1 MEKKTKIKL
10 TSEWAT
16 RDKLEFLNRLMT
28 VLPDPDEILAENGYD
43 FKIYRDLLTDPHLTA
58 TVQQRKLQIL
68 QMDWEITEDAKS
80 KAHSSERN
88 VHNGPSTSLRMT
100 RQSDIKAKAEKVLN
114 DLPLQRIM
122 SEILDCVLF
131 GMTVQEITYGYNA
144 DGELD
149 PVRIEAKPQEWFIF
163 NTDNEL
169 RIRKKSTA
177 GIYLYEE
184 GESLP
189 DFKFVV
195 NRYHATY
202 DNPYGD
208 KILSRC
214 YWPITFK
221 RAATEFWQLMVE
233 RYGMPFLMGYHPAG
247 WNQTQIDNFLEQLK
261 EMINENVYA
270 FPDTLKDMIELKES
284 PQYDIGQLYEFLI
297 RHHNTEISKAVLTVT
312 LTTDVQGVG
321 SYKAAEIHKEM
332 LSYIGLSDK
341 RIVEDGINR
350 ILQYWTFLNWGH
362 YDSPKIRLKKK
373 EKIVD
378 ESERRDEVLS
388 KIGVRFTKAYFKK
401 RYRLED
407 SDFELVE
414 KQEARNEKTL
424 DDKSEKQEVKNKSA
438 AADKNKKGES

>member
-68 QMDWEITEDAKS
+68 QMDWEVVEDAK
-80 KAHSSERN
+80 RN
-88 VHNGPSTSLRMT
+88 GQRAVRIG
-100 RQSDIKAKAEKVLN
+100 QSGIKEKAERVLN

-131 GMTVQEITYGYNA
+131 GMTIQEITYAYNN

-163 NTDNEL
+163 NTNNEL

-184 GESLP
+184 GDPLP

-247 WNQTQIDNFLEQLK
+247 WNQTQIDNFLDQLK

-284 PQYDIGQLYEFLI
+284 PTYDIGQLYELLI
-297 RHHNTEISKAVLTVT
+297 RHHNTEVSKAVLTVT
-312 LTTDVQGVG
+312 LTTDIQGVG

-341 RIVEDGINR
+341 KIVEDGINR

-362 YDSPKIRLKKK
+362 IDAPKIRLKKK

-378 ESERRDEVLS
+378 ESEKRDEVLS
-388 KIGVRFTKAYFKK
+388 KIGVRFTKEYFKK

-407 SDFELVE
+407 SDFDLVTRDE
-414 KQEARNEKTL
+414 KRETKEE
-424 DDKSEKQEVKNKSA
+424 SENLKVKNQNSE
-438 AADKNKKGES
+438 GRRRSEG

>member
-68 QMDWEITEDAKS
+68 QMDWEVIQS
-80 KAHSSERN
+80 SSSGLSSSEMKR
-88 VHNGPSTSLRMT
+88 
-100 RQSDIKAKAEKVLN
+100 KAERVLN

-131 GMTVQEITYGYNA
+131 GMTIQEITYGYNVA
-144 DGELD
+144 GELD

-163 NTDNEL
+163 NSNNEL

-184 GESLP
+184 GEPLP
-189 DFKFVV
+189 EFKFVV

-233 RYGMPFLMGYHPAG
+233 RYGMPFLMGYHPSG
-247 WNQTQIDNFLEQLK
+247 WNQTQIDNFLDQLK

-284 PQYDIGQLYEFLI
+284 PTYDIGQLYELLI
-297 RHHNTEISKAVLTVT
+297 RHHNTEVSKAVLTVT
-312 LTTDVQGVG
+312 LTTDIQGVG

-341 RIVEDGINR
+341 KIVEDGINR

-362 YDSPKIRLKKK
+362 IDSPKIRLKKK

-378 ESERRDEVLS
+378 ESEKRDEVLS
-388 KIGVRFTKAYFKK
+388 KIGVRFTKEYFKK

-407 SDFELVE
+407 GDFELVKRDGE
-414 KQEARNEKTL
+414 RKTL
-424 DDKSEKQEVKNKSA
+424 DERSEKQNEKQKQE
-438 AADKNKKGES
+438 GEK

>member
-68 QMDWEITEDAKS
+68 QMDWEVIQS
-80 KAHSSERN
+80 SSSSSGLSSSEMKR
-88 VHNGPSTSLRMT
+88 
-100 RQSDIKAKAEKVLN
+100 KAERVLN

-131 GMTVQEITYGYNA
+131 GMTIQEITYGYNVA
-144 DGELD
+144 GELD

-163 NTDNEL
+163 NSNNEL

-184 GESLP
+184 GEPLP
-189 DFKFVV
+189 EFKFVV

-247 WNQTQIDNFLEQLK
+247 WNQTQIDNFLDQLK

-284 PQYDIGQLYEFLI
+284 PTYDIGQLYELLI
-297 RHHNTEISKAVLTVT
+297 RHHNTEVSKAVLTVT
-312 LTTDVQGVG
+312 LTTDIQGVG

-341 RIVEDGINR
+341 KIVEDGINR

-362 YDSPKIRLKKK
+362 IDSPKIRLKKK

-378 ESERRDEVLS
+378 ESEKRDEVLS
-388 KIGVRFTKAYFKK
+388 KIGVRFTKEYFKK

-407 SDFELVE
+407 GDFELVKRDGE
-414 KQEARNEKTL
+414 RKTL
-424 DDKSEKQEVKNKSA
+424 DERSEKQNEKQKQE
-438 AADKNKKGES
+438 GEK

>member
-28 VLPDPDEILAENGYD
+28 VLPDLDEILAENGYD

-68 QMDWEITEDAKS
+68 QMDWEVVEDAKGI
-80 KAHSSERN
+80 AHSAKRPDKSGFQLRSN
-88 VHNGPSTSLRMT
+88 VGEGT
-100 RQSDIKAKAEKVLN
+100 IKEKAERVLN

-131 GMTVQEITYGYNA
+131 GMTVQEITYGYNSE
-144 DGELD
+144 GELD

-163 NTDNEL
+163 NSNNEL

-184 GESLP
+184 GEPLP

-247 WNQTQIDNFLEQLK
+247 WNQTQIDNFLDQLK
-261 EMINENVYA
+261 EMMNENVYA

-284 PQYDIGQLYEFLI
+284 PQYDIGQLYDFLI
-297 RHHNTEISKAVLTVT
+297 RHHNTEVSKAVLTVT
-312 LTTDVQGVG
+312 LTTDIQGVG

-341 RIVEDGINR
+341 KIVEDGINR

-362 YDSPKIRLKKK
+362 FDSPKIRLKKK

-388 KIGVRFTKAYFKK
+388 KIGVRFTKEYFKK

-407 SDFELVE
+407 SDFDLVTRDE
-414 KQEARNEKTL
+414 KRKTKEENENSK
-424 DDKSEKQEVKNKSA
+424 DKNQFTA
-438 AADKNKKGES
+438 TDKNKKERADE

>member
-58 TVQQRKLQIL
+58 TIQQRKLQIL
-68 QMDWEITEDAKS
+68 QMDWEVVEAAKRIALGA
-80 KAHSSERN
+80 KRAGQN
-88 VHNGPSTSLRMT
+88 
-100 RQSDIKAKAEKVLN
+100 DIKQKAEKILN

-122 SEILDCVLF
+122 SEILDCILF
-131 GMTVQEITYGYNA
+131 GMTVQEITYAFNEF
-144 DGELD
+144 GELD

-163 NTDNEL
+163 NYNNEL
-169 RIRKKSTA
+169 RLRKKSSA
-177 GIYLYEE
+177 GIYLFEE
-184 GESLP
+184 GEELP

-233 RYGMPFLMGYHPAG
+233 RYGMPFLLGYHPAG
-247 WNQTQIDNFLEQLK
+247 WNQAQIDTFLDQLK

-284 PQYDIGQLYEFLI
+284 PQYDIGQLYDFLI
-297 RHHNTEISKAVLTVT
+297 RHHNTEVSKAVLTVT
-312 LTTDVQGVG
+312 LTTDMQGVG

-341 RIVEDGINR
+341 KIVEDGINR

-362 YDSPKIRLKKK
+362 IDSPKIRLKKK

-388 KIGVRFTKAYFKK
+388 KIGVRFTKEYFKK

-407 SDFELVE
+407 GDFDLMTRDE
-414 KQEARNEKTL
+414 KRETKEV
-424 DDKSEKQEVKNKSA
+424 SENSKVKIQ
-438 AADKNKKGES
+438 KGRRRSEG

>member
-58 TVQQRKLQIL
+58 AVQQRKLQIL
-68 QMDWEITEDAKS
+68 QMDWEVVE
-80 KAHSSERN
+80 SEAQRGKGIGQ
-88 VHNGPSTSLRMT
+88 NG
-100 RQSDIKAKAEKVLN
+100 IKQKAEKVLN

-131 GMTVQEITYGYNA
+131 GMTIQEITYAFNI

-149 PVRIEAKPQEWFIF
+149 PIRIEGKPQEWFIF
-163 NTDNEL
+163 NSNNEL
-169 RIRKKSTA
+169 RLRKKSSA
-177 GIYLYEE
+177 GMYLFEE
-184 GESLP
+184 GEALP

-202 DNPYGD
+202 NNPYGD

-247 WNQTQIDNFLEQLK
+247 WNQVQIDTFLDQLK

-284 PQYDIGQLYEFLI
+284 PQYDIGQLYDFLI
-297 RHHNTEISKAVLTVT
+297 RHHNTEVSKAVLTVT
-312 LTTDVQGVG
+312 LTTDMQGVG

-341 RIVEDGINR
+341 KIVEDGINR

-362 YDSPKIRLKKK
+362 IDSPKIRLKKK

-388 KIGVRFTKAYFKK
+388 KIGVRFTKEYFKK

-407 SDFELVE
+407 SDFELINDKRQMSNVKGDE
-414 KQEARNEKTL
+414 
-424 DDKSEKQEVKNKSA
+424 KSEA
-438 AADKNKKGES
+438 

>member
-1 MEKKTKIKL
+1 MEKKSKIKL

-16 RDKLEFLNRLMT
+16 REKLEFLNRLMT

-68 QMDWEITEDAKS
+68 QMDWEIAESPDKS
-80 KAHSSERN
+80 
-88 VHNGPSTSLRMT
+88 GFPLRSNIGYSMM
-100 RQSDIKAKAEKVLN
+100 KEKAEKVLN
-114 DLPLQRIM
+114 NLPLQRIM
-122 SEILDCVLF
+122 SEIMDCLLF
-131 GMTVQEITYGYNA
+131 GMTIQEITYELNS

-149 PVRIEAKPQEWFIF
+149 PVKIEAKPQEWFIF
-163 NTDNEL
+163 NSDNEL
-169 RIRKKSTA
+169 RMRKKSTA
-177 GIYLYEE
+177 GVYLFEE
-184 GESLP
+184 GERLP

-233 RYGMPFLMGYHPAG
+233 RYGMPFLLGFHPAG
-247 WNQTQIDNFLEQLK
+247 WTRTQIDEFLEQLK
-261 EMINENVYA
+261 EMINENVYV
-270 FPDTLKDMIELKES
+270 FSDTLKDMIQLKES
-284 PQYDIGQLYEFLI
+284 PQYDIGQLYEVLI
-297 RHHNTEISKAVLTVT
+297 NHHNREISKAVLTVT
-312 LTTDVQGVG
+312 LTTDLQGVG

-341 RIVEDGINR
+341 KMVEDGLNR
-350 ILQYWTFLNWGH
+350 MLQYWTFLNWGH
-362 YDSPKIRLKKK
+362 IDSPKVVLKKK

-378 ESERRDEVLS
+378 ESEKRDEVLS
-388 KIGVRFTKAYFKK
+388 KMGVKFTKEYFKK

-407 SDFELVE
+407 EDFELVE
-414 KQEARNEKTL
+414 RETSNVKREK
-424 DDKSEKQEVKNKSA
+424 KEENSKNKS
-438 AADKNKKGES
+438 K

>member
-1 MEKKTKIKL
+1 MDKKTKIKL

-16 RDKLEFLNRLMT
+16 RDKLESLNRLMT

-68 QMDWEITEDAKS
+68 QMDWEVVEAAKGI
-80 KAHSSERN
+80 AHSAKRPDKS
-88 VHNGPSTSLRMT
+88 GFPLR
-100 RQSDIKAKAEKVLN
+100 SNIGESAIKEKAEKVLN

-122 SEILDCVLF
+122 SEILDCILF
-131 GMTVQEITYGYNA
+131 GMTVQEIIYEFNEF
-144 DGELD
+144 GEFD

-163 NTDNEL
+163 NSNNEL
-169 RIRKKSTA
+169 RLRKKSTA
-177 GIYLYEE
+177 GIYLFEE
-184 GESLP
+184 GEALP
-189 DFKFVV
+189 ELKFVV

-247 WNQTQIDNFLEQLK
+247 WNQTQIDNFLDQLK

-297 RHHNTEISKAVLTVT
+297 RHHNTEVSKAVLTVT
-312 LTTDVQGVG
+312 LTTDMQGVG

-341 RIVEDGINR
+341 KIVEDGINR

-362 YDSPKIRLKKK
+362 IDAPRIRLKKK

-378 ESERRDEVLS
+378 ESEKRDEVLS
-388 KIGVRFTKAYFKK
+388 RIGVRFTKEYFKK

-407 SDFELVE
+407 SDFELI
-414 KQEARNEKTL
+414 N
-424 DDKSEKQEVKNKSA
+424 DKSQMSNVKGVK
-438 AADKNKKGES
+438 

>member
-16 RDKLEFLNRLMT
+16 RDKLELLNRLMT

-58 TVQQRKLQIL
+58 TMQQRKLQIL
-68 QMDWEITEDAKS
+68 QMDWEVTENAKGI
-80 KAHSSERN
+80 AHSAKRL
-88 VHNGPSTSLRMT
+88 GQST
-100 RQSDIKAKAEKVLN
+100 IKVKAERVLN

-131 GMTVQEITYGYNA
+131 GMTIQEITYGYNTE
-144 DGELD
+144 GELD
-149 PVRIEAKPQEWFIF
+149 PIRIEAKPQEWFIF
-163 NTDNEL
+163 NSNNEL

-184 GESLP
+184 GEPLP

-284 PQYDIGQLYEFLI
+284 PTYDIGQLYEFLI
-297 RHHNTEISKAVLTVT
+297 RHHNTEVSKAVLTVT
-312 LTTDVQGVG
+312 LTTDIQGVG

-341 RIVEDGINR
+341 KIVEDGINR

-362 YDSPKIRLKKK
+362 IDSPKIRLKKK

-388 KIGVRFTKAYFKK
+388 KIGVRFTKEYFKK

-407 SDFELVE
+407 SDFELI
-414 KQEARNEKTL
+414 N
-424 DDKSEKQEVKNKSA
+424 DKRQMSNV
-438 AADKNKKGES
+438 KGEEKN

>member
-68 QMDWEITEDAKS
+68 QMDWEVVESEAISAES
-80 KAHSSERN
+80 KAQSD
-88 VHNGPSTSLRMT
+88 PSTSLRMT
-100 RQSDIKAKAEKVLN
+100 TKSDIKDKAERVLN

-131 GMTVQEITYGYNA
+131 GMTIQEITYAFNSE
-144 DGELD
+144 GELD
-149 PVRIEAKPQEWFIF
+149 PMRIEAKPQEWFIF
-163 NTDNEL
+163 NSNNEL
-169 RIRKKSTA
+169 RLRKKSSA
-177 GIYLYEE
+177 GIYLFEE
-184 GESLP
+184 GEALP
-189 DFKFVV
+189 EFKFVV

-247 WNQTQIDNFLEQLK
+247 WNQTQIDTFLDQLK

-284 PQYDIGQLYEFLI
+284 PTYDIGQLYELLI
-297 RHHNTEISKAVLTVT
+297 RHHNTEVSKAVLTVT
-312 LTTDVQGVG
+312 LTTDIQGVG

-341 RIVEDGINR
+341 KIVEDGINR

-362 YDSPKIRLKKK
+362 IDSPKIRLKKK

-388 KIGVRFTKAYFKK
+388 KIGVRFTKEYFKK

-407 SDFELVE
+407 SDFELMTQDE
-414 KQEARNEKTL
+414 KI
-424 DDKSEKQEVKNKSA
+424 
-438 AADKNKKGES
+438 KGEEKK

>member
-1 MEKKTKIKL
+1 MDKKTKIKL

-68 QMDWEITEDAKS
+68 QMDWEVVESAERIGQSAKGKVQS
-80 KAHSSERN
+80 D
-88 VHNGPSTSLRMT
+88 PSTSLRMT
-100 RQSDIKAKAEKVLN
+100 NQTDIKKKAEKILN

-122 SEILDCVLF
+122 SEILDCILF
-131 GMTVQEITYGYNA
+131 GMTIQEITYAFNEF
-144 DGELD
+144 GELD
-149 PVRIEAKPQEWFIF
+149 PIRIEAKPQEWFIF
-163 NTDNEL
+163 NSNNEL
-169 RIRKKSTA
+169 RLRKKSTA
-177 GIYLYEE
+177 GIYLFEE
-184 GESLP
+184 GEALP
-189 DFKFVV
+189 ELKFVV

-247 WNQTQIDNFLEQLK
+247 WNQAQIDTFLDQLK

-297 RHHNTEISKAVLTVT
+297 RHHNTEVSKAVLTVT
-312 LTTDVQGVG
+312 LTTDMQGVG

-341 RIVEDGINR
+341 KIVEDGINR

-362 YDSPKIRLKKK
+362 FDSPKIRLKKK

-388 KIGVRFTKAYFKK
+388 KIGVRFTKEYFKK

-407 SDFELVE
+407 SDFELVKQDVKRETQDE
-414 KQEARNEKTL
+414 KREEM
-424 DDKSEKQEVKNKSA
+424 KSE
-438 AADKNKKGES
+438 G

>member
-68 QMDWEITEDAKS
+68 QMDWEVVEDAK
-80 KAHSSERN
+80 
-88 VHNGPSTSLRMT
+88 GPDKSGFPLRSNIV
-100 RQSDIKAKAEKVLN
+100 QSGIKARAERVLN

-131 GMTVQEITYGYNA
+131 GMTIQEITYGYNT

-163 NTDNEL
+163 NSDNEL

-184 GESLP
+184 GEPLP

-233 RYGMPFLMGYHPAG
+233 RYGMPFLLGYHPAG
-247 WNQTQIDNFLEQLK
+247 WNQTQIDNFLDQLK
-261 EMINENVYA
+261 EMINENVFA

-297 RHHNTEISKAVLTVT
+297 RHHNTEVSKAVLTVT
-312 LTTDVQGVG
+312 LTTDIQGVG

-341 RIVEDGINR
+341 KIVEDGINR
-350 ILQYWTFLNWGH
+350 ILQYWSFLNWGH
-362 YDSPKIRLKKK
+362 IDAPKIRLKKK

-388 KIGVRFTKAYFKK
+388 KIGVRFTKEYFKK

-414 KQEARNEKTL
+414 KQEARGETKEEGGNSK
-424 DDKSEKQEVKNKSA
+424 VKNQFTA
-438 AADKNKKGES
+438 TDKNKKERADE

>member
-16 RDKLEFLNRLMT
+16 RDKLDFLNRLMT

-68 QMDWEITEDAKS
+68 QMDWEIVESIGLRAKGKEQS
-80 KAHSSERN
+80 AKGIAHRVEKKEQ
-88 VHNGPSTSLRMT
+88 GGM
-100 RQSDIKAKAEKVLN
+100 KEKAEDFLN

-122 SEILDCVLF
+122 SEILDCILF
-131 GMTVQEITYGYNA
+131 GMTVQEITYDFNA
-144 DGELD
+144 DDELV
-149 PVRIEAKPQEWFIF
+149 PIKIEAKPQEWFIF
-163 NTDNEL
+163 NNQNEL
-169 RIRKKSTA
+169 RLRKKSSA
-177 GIYLYEE
+177 GIYLFEE
-184 GESLP
+184 GEPLP
-189 DFKFVV
+189 ELKFIV

-233 RYGMPFLMGYHPAG
+233 KYGMPFLLGYHPAG
-247 WNQTQIDNFLEQLK
+247 WTQAQVDNFLEQLK

-312 LTTDVQGVG
+312 LTTDLQGVG

-341 RIVEDGINR
+341 KIVEDGINR
-350 ILQYWTFLNWGH
+350 VLQYWTFLNWGH
-362 YDSPKIRLKKK
+362 IEAPKIKLKKK

-378 ESERRDEVLS
+378 ESEKRDEVLT
-388 KIGVRFTKAYFKK
+388 KMGVRFTKEYFKK

-407 SDFELVE
+407 EDFELVE
-414 KQEARNEKTL
+414 ERRKTRDERRN
-424 DDKSEKQEVKNKSA
+424 D
-438 AADKNKKGES
+438 